1 MSRVR
6 QRLNEAYDESLAV
19 DCEFVYAVRAAKR
32 ALQGAKL
39 RKAAAD
45 GVTTDLI
52 LWLLSDRPLD
62 RGARRELASLLSGEM
77 HTTGRPTTKA
87 HNRHGYRELIK
98 EAKARWKQA
107 VERETPRDDAM
118 AEAAE
123 WAARDVRA
131 GNKAIS
137 TIRRAMQKAANRL

>member
-1 MSRVR
+1 M
-6 QRLNEAYDESLAV
+6 
-19 DCEFVYAVRAAKR
+19 RAAKR

-45 GVTTDLI
+45 GVTADLI

-118 AEAAE
+118 TEAAE

-137 TIRRAMQKAANRL
+137 TIRRAMQKAA